1 MRHAWLAR
9 ALITACGGP
18 SAAADV
24 CRLAKSRLSEIQD
37 PNAPTDAFMPADV
50 IADLEAYC
58 GRPIYSTALAEE
70 TPASPAAD
78 VVTEACELSEAALAA
93 QRLVRLT
100 GCRAFK
106 RGEIDEALADLN
118 TVEEHARAM
127 RKLLGLGRP

>member
-58 GRPIYSTALAEE
+58 GRPIYSAALAEE
-70 TPASPAAD
+70 TPAPARTDLVA
-78 VVTEACELSEAALAA
+78 EACELSEAALAA
-93 QRLVRLT
+93 QRLVRIAWPERLL
-100 GCRAFK
+100 K
-106 RGEIDEALADLN
+106 RNEREEALADLDV
-118 TVEEHARAM
+118 VEAHARAM
-127 RKLLGLGRP
+127 RQLLGTRP